1 MLKTIKVN
9 NTQKKMKKRSNKE
22 QLNTEGEH
30 TLLAELERLRQENE
44 DLKKKLEEEHNN
56 MLKVVAD
63 YENLKKRLYKD
74 LEYRIKFANSEL
86 IKSLLPVIDH
96 LEMALHHTKEQMN
109 LDALIDGVSLT
120 LKQFKSVLETF
131 GLKDIP
137 VGENEI
143 FDPSKH
149 EALMLDSH
157 EDKENNKKLCVNFRY
172 GVLAEFKINDYIYL
186 QSGINHIKQ
195 TYNIHRMY
203 DHCAFNEPGEPCPE
217 VIRYVNKTE
226 YYLIT
231 IPINIKFIKL
241 SDNNK
246 ISPFA
251 FLNIN
256 SDFHLL
262 GKYYPDDGSNVDKL
276 KK

>member
-1 MLKTIKVN
+1 MIENEETENSEIN
-9 NTQKKMKKRSNKE
+9 NNVEDDKSEHTQKKMKKRSNKE

-157 EDKENNKKLCVNFRY
+157 EDKENNIITK
-172 GVLAEFKINDYIYL
+172 VLQKGYTLHGN
-186 QSGINHIKQ
+186 
-195 TYNIHRMY
+195 T
-203 DHCAFNEPGEPCPE
+203 
-217 VIRYVNKTE
+217 IRPAKVAVNKKVNHKKE
-226 YYLIT
+226 DE
-231 IPINIKFIKL
+231 N
-241 SDNNK
+241 
-246 ISPFA
+246 
-251 FLNIN
+251 
-256 SDFHLL
+256 
-262 GKYYPDDGSNVDKL
+262 GK
-276 KK
+276 

>member
-1 MLKTIKVN
+1 
-9 NTQKKMKKRSNKE
+9 
-22 QLNTEGEH
+22 
-30 TLLAELERLRQENE
+30 
-44 DLKKKLEEEHNN
+44 
-56 MLKVVAD
+56 
-63 YENLKKRLYKD
+63 
-74 LEYRIKFANSEL
+74 
-86 IKSLLPVIDH
+86 
-96 LEMALHHTKEQMN
+96 
-109 LDALIDGVSLT
+109 
-120 LKQFKSVLETF
+120 
-131 GLKDIP
+131 
-137 VGENEI
+137 
-143 FDPSKH
+143 
-149 EALMLDSH
+149 
-157 EDKENNKKLCVNFRY
+157 
-172 GVLAEFKINDYIYL
+172 
-186 QSGINHIKQ
+186 
-195 TYNIHRMY
+195 MY

>member
-1 MLKTIKVN
+1 
-9 NTQKKMKKRSNKE
+9 MKKIILINIII
-22 QLNTEGEH
+22 
-30 TLLAELERLRQENE
+30 LLSI
-44 DLKKKLEEEHNN
+44 
-56 MLKVVAD
+56 
-63 YENLKKRLYKD
+63 YLYGQKGRFSAG
-74 LEYRIKFANSEL
+74 LLFSPEIKWY
-86 IKSLLPVIDH
+86 
-96 LEMALHHTKEQMN
+96 
-109 LDALIDGVSLT
+109 
-120 LKQFKSVLETF
+120 
-131 GLKDIP
+131 
-137 VGENEI
+137 
-143 FDPSKH
+143 
-149 EALMLDSH
+149 
-157 EDKENNKKLCVNFRY
+157 EDKENNKKLSVNFRY

-203 DHCAFNEPGEPCPE
+203 DHCDCAFNEPGEPCPE
-217 VIRYVNKTE
+217 VLRYVNKTE

-276 KK
+276 KKVKYFGNAGSIGFGIEYLLWSKIKLDLSAQLRIIEYRKKDPIVFEKEDQIKTFNNAGLSISLLYSF